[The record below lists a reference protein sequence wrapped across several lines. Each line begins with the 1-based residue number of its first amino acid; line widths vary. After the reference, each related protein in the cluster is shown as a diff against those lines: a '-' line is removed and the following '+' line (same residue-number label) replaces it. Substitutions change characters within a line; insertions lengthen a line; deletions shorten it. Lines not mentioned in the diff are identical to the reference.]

1 MTLAEYLVLNPTA
14 TLASTQAYTETTD
27 KLRIGSG
34 QARGF
39 FAQTG
44 IWLSLKLIQG
54 DLTHALFSLVDAT
67 IVTASDASSYFGMDM
82 TKAAG
87 VANMA
92 GIDAFVAAGVMT
104 AQQKLDF
111 IGLSKKTTIPFAT
124 ITQQDFDNA
133 KLFGNLLATTVN
145 YMGGVPYQVRL
156 ANKSYKLL
164 IVFANTVPVD
174 CVVTLTQRV
183 CPELLDK
190 TVDSNFILDDRPTEV
205 FTVKTGATGA
215 SRTTNKPLG
224 KHFKLKAECNYN
236 LPFDVYVEEI

>member
-82 TKAAG
+82 TKADG
-87 VANMA
+87 LANLA
-92 GIDAFVAAGVMT
+92 GIDAMVAGGVMT

-111 IGLSKKTTIPFAT
+111 IALSKTVTTPFSNV
-124 ITQQDFDNA
+124 TQADYDNA
-133 KLFGNLLATTVN
+133 KLLV
-145 YMGGVPYQVRL
+145 
-156 ANKSYKLL
+156 
-164 IVFANTVPVD
+164 I
-174 CVVTLTQRV
+174 
-183 CPELLDK
+183 
-190 TVDSNFILDDRPTEV
+190 
-205 FTVKTGATGA
+205 
-215 SRTTNKPLG
+215 
-224 KHFKLKAECNYN
+224 
-236 LPFDVYVEEI
+236 